1 MDHIL
6 LHRIDNQ
13 RRLCIQKDLKE
24 LNLWLYTLEQ
34 FNNKLDCFI
43 VLEKRLIQ
51 NPSVEN
57 LIKALRRKNV
67 LLTGAFCKYSQDL
80 KIEFEYGKT
89 EYNEAR
95 AKLHDKRREQYK
107 LILKEFTD
115 FETHIYKLLMRY
127 KLK

>member
-6 LHRIDNQ
+6 LYRIDNQ

-34 FNNKLDCFI
+34 FNNKLDCFN
-43 VLEKRLIQ
+43 VLEKRLIKS
-51 NPSVEN
+51 PSVEN

-67 LLTGAFCKYSQDL
+67 LVMGTFCKYSQDL

-95 AKLHDKRREQYK
+95 SKMHEKKREQYK
-107 LILKEFTD
+107 LLLQEFTA

>member
-1 MDHIL
+1 MNHIL
-6 LHRIDNQ
+6 LHRIDNL

-34 FNNKLDCFI
+34 FNNKLDCFS
-43 VLEKRLIQ
+43 VLEKRLIKS
-51 NPSVEN
+51 PTVEN

-67 LLTGAFCKYSQDL
+67 LVMATFCKYSQDL

-89 EYNEAR
+89 EYNEVR
-95 AKLHDKRREQYK
+95 SKLHEKKREQYK
-107 LILKEFTD
+107 LLLQECTA